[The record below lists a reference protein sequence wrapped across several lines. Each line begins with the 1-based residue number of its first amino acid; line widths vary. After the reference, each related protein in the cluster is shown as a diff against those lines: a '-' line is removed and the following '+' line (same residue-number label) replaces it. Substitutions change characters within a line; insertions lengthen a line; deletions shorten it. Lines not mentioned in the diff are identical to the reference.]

1 MNSMSALIRCDW
13 PREDPD
19 YIRYHDEEWGVPNA
33 DDLAIFEK
41 LILEGFQAGLS
52 WITILRK
59 REHFREVFDGFA
71 PEKIAR
77 YDEKK
82 IAALMADPGIV
93 RNKLKIEATIDNAK
107 AYLKLAETRSLS
119 GLIWELAGAKPLQ
132 NRFTVQKQLP
142 AETPTS
148 KAISKALKARG
159 FRFVGPT
166 TVYAFMQSMGMVN
179 DHLVTCHRHAA
190 CAKLAKSFKPPKSK

>member
-1 MNSMSALIRCDW
+1 MTRCTWAGD
-13 PREDPD
+13 DPL
-19 YIRYHDEEWGVPNA
+19 YIEYHDTEWGVPQT
-33 DDLAIFEK
+33 DDLVLFEK

-59 REHFREVFDGFA
+59 RPHFRKAFDGFQ

-77 YDEKK
+77 YTPVKQ
-82 IAALMADPGIV
+82 AALMADAGIV

-119 GLIWELAGAKPLQ
+119 HMIWDIAGGKPQQ
-132 NRFTVQKQLP
+132 NSYSSMVGVP
-142 AETPTS
+142 AETPVS
-148 KAISKALKARG
+148 KAISKALKAEG

-179 DHLVTCHRHAA
+179 DHFTGCPQYAVCAGHAKKFKMPK
-190 CAKLAKSFKPPKSK
+190 AKIS